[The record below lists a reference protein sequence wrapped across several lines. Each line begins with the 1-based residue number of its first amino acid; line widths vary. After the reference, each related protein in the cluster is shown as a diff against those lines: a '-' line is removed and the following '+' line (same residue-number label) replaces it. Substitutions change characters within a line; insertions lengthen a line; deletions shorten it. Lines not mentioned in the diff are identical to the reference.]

1 MSLRREHS
9 NSPHHSQV
17 PVEAERALLEREQQ
31 YRSIFESVNDAIA
44 IFDLDRRVVDFNPA
58 ASRLFGY
65 SRQEFLRLQSWE
77 FIYPDSWNA
86 FDGFFDAIRAGREVQ
101 SRGLMVRH
109 DGSTFPAECRGAPF
123 MYRGKPHALTITRDI
138 SEEVAATRLLEQRV
152 EERTREIERLF
163 GMEQR
168 RAEQFRL
175 MGEVGRRITAILSVD
190 ELLSQT
196 VRLICERFGYFHV
209 HIGLVEGDEIV
220 FKPEA
225 GILRDRQCSS
235 CSKMRYRIGQ
245 DGVSGH
251 VAKTGEPL
259 LIPDIQYEPRYVPV
273 DCPESGSAMALPLK
287 VKGVVLGVLTF
298 ESTSTHAFDETD
310 LAVMQSLSNL
320 IAVAIENARLYER
333 AQQLAALEERQK
345 LARELHDSVSQA
357 LYGIA
362 LGARTARV
370 YLERDPRQAIEPT
383 EYVMSLAEAGMAEM
397 RALIFE
403 LRPESLEKEGLVTAL
418 RKQAAALQA
427 RHQLQVESHLCDEPV
442 LPIQTKQAVYRIAQE
457 ALHNAAKHACATH
470 LELRLTQNEQGLC
483 LQITDNGVGFDT
495 AQSFPGHLGLHSMLE
510 RAAQIGGTVQVHS
523 KPGNGT
529 CVQLNIPPIV
539 SHRTVPSTV
548 A

>member
-1 MSLRREHS
+1 MSRQTEQS
-9 NSPHHSQV
+9 NFSRHRQTPF
-17 PVEAERALLEREQQ
+17 EAEQALVEREQQ

-44 IFDLDRRVVDFNPA
+44 IFDLDRRLVDFNPA
-58 ASRLFGY
+58 TSRLFGY
-65 SRQEFLRLQSWE
+65 PRQEFFRLQSWQ
-77 FIYPDSWNA
+77 FISPDTWNA

-101 SRGLMVRH
+101 ARGLMVRH
-109 DGSTFPAECRGAPF
+109 DGSTFHAECRGAPF
-123 MYRGKPHALTITRDI
+123 TYRGKPHALTITRDI

-163 GMEQR
+163 GTEQR
-168 RAEQFRL
+168 RAEQFRV

-196 VRLICERFGYFHV
+196 VRLIRERFGYFHV
-209 HIGLVEGDEIV
+209 HIGLAEGDEIV
-220 FKPEA
+220 FNPEA
-225 GILRDRQCSS
+225 GILRDHQCSS
-235 CSKMRYRIGQ
+235 CSQIRYRIGQ

-259 LIPDIQYEPRYVPV
+259 VIPDIQSEPRYIPL
-273 DCPESGSAMALPLK
+273 DCPESGSAIVLPLK
-287 VKGVVLGVLTF
+287 VKGVVLGVLAI

-310 LAVMQSLSNL
+310 LAVLQSLSNQ

-362 LGARTARV
+362 LGARTARA
-370 YLERDPRQAIEPT
+370 YLERDPRQAVEPT
-383 EYVMSLAEAGMAEM
+383 EYVMALAEAGMAEM

-403 LRPESLEKEGLVTAL
+403 LRPESLETEGLVIAL
-418 RKQAAALQA
+418 RKQADALQA
-427 RHQLQVESHLCDEPV
+427 RHQLQVESHLCAEPT
-442 LPIQTKQAVYRIAQE
+442 LPIETKQGVYRIAQE
-457 ALHNAAKHACATH
+457 ALHNAAKHAGATH

-483 LQITDNGVGFDT
+483 LQIADNGVGFDT
-495 AQSFPGHLGLHSMLE
+495 AQSFPGHLGLHTMQE
-510 RAAQIGGTVQVHS
+510 RAAQIGGTLLVDS

-529 CVQLNIPPIV
+529 CVQLNIPPGV
-539 SHRTVPSTV
+539 SHGTAPSTV
-548 A
+548 T